1 MEPTVMIKKIF
12 LVILLAVSFSSCHK
26 ETPLEKLICHA
37 DVVKVFVYSGNAL
50 SLHYETNDIDKIKK
64 WTNYIKDDTL
74 TGVMECKQNDL
85 IIFKT
90 YEDSTVMKFSLEP
103 GCTYVSYQLN
113 GMDNRSSLTP
123 AGVHYIDS
131 LIKVK

>member
-1 MEPTVMIKKIF
+1 MIRKIF
-12 LVILLAVSFSSCHK
+12 FVVFFSVPFSSCLK

-50 SLHYETNDIDKIKK
+50 SLHYETNDIEKIKK
-64 WTNYIKDDTL
+64 WTSYIKDDTL
-74 TGVMECKQNDL
+74 IGARECKQENL

-103 GCTYVSYQLN
+103 GCTYVSYHLN
-113 GMDNRSSLTP
+113 EMDNSSSLTP
-123 AGVHYIDS
+123 AGLHYIDS

>member
-1 MEPTVMIKKIF
+1 MTKKI
-12 LVILLAVSFSSCHK
+12 LPVVLLTISFSSCLK
-26 ETPLEKLICHA
+26 ETPLNKLICHA
-37 DVVKVFVYSGNAL
+37 DVVKVFVYTGNTL

-64 WTNYIKDDTL
+64 WTNYIQDDTL
-74 TGVMECKQNDL
+74 KNAGECKQEDL

-113 GMDNRSSLTP
+113 GFDNRSSLTP
-123 AGVHYIDS
+123 AGLHYIDS

>member
-1 MEPTVMIKKIF
+1 MIKKNF
-12 LVILLAVSFSSCHK
+12 SFVLFAILFFSCSK

-37 DVVKVFVYSGNAL
+37 DVVKVFVYTGNTL
-50 SLHYETNDIDKIKK
+50 SLHYETNDIEKIKK

-74 TGVMECKQNDL
+74 TYARECNQNNL

-103 GCTYVSYQLN
+103 ECTYVSYQLD
-113 GMDNRSSLTP
+113 GRDNRSSLTP
-123 AGVHYIDS
+123 AGLHYIDS
-131 LIKVK
+131 LTKVK

>member
-1 MEPTVMIKKIF
+1 MSKKILSIVL
-12 LVILLAVSFSSCHK
+12 LVVSFFYCSK
-26 ETPLEKLICHA
+26 ETPLEKIICHA
-37 DVVKVFVYSGNAL
+37 DVVKVFVYTGNVL
-50 SLHYETNDIDKIKK
+50 SLHYETNDIEKIKK

-74 TGVMECKQNDL
+74 NSAMECKQENR

>member
-1 MEPTVMIKKIF
+1 MIKKIF
-12 LVILLAVSFSSCHK
+12 FVVLLGISFSSCLK
-26 ETPLEKLICHA
+26 EPPLEKLICHA
-37 DVVKVFVYSGNAL
+37 DVVKVFVYSGNTL
-50 SLHYETNDIDKIKK
+50 SLHYETNDIEKIKK

-74 TGVMECKQNDL
+74 VDAVECTQENL

-113 GMDNRSSLTP
+113 GLDNRSSLTE
-123 AGVHYIDS
+123 AGLYYIDS

>member
-1 MEPTVMIKKIF
+1 MIKR
-12 LVILLAVSFSSCHK
+12 ILSVVFFALSFSSCTK

-37 DVVKVFVYSGNAL
+37 DVVKVFVYTGNAL
-50 SLHYETNDIDKIKK
+50 SLHYETNDIEKIKK
-64 WTNYIKDDTL
+64 WTSFIKDDTL
-74 TGVMECKQNDL
+74 TDARECVQDNL

-103 GCTYVSYQLN
+103 GCQYVSYQLDGYN
-113 GMDNRSSLTP
+113 NRSSLTP
-123 AGVHYIDS
+123 AGLHYIDS